1 MDIVAIPM
9 LINSDFMEI
18 PLDKRLDLADYK
30 LYGEKSHVFQNKDR
44 LHSLY
49 ETTGLTMNDL
59 TINGETL
66 EYFIKK
72 NKTGIALASVYG
84 IENVQTLVTLTAM
97 QAVANSSAAMQ
108 AVANSSAAMQAV
120 ANSSTAMQAVIN
132 SSTAMQAVANSSA
145 AMQAVINSSTA
156 MQAVINS
163 STAMQ
168 AVANSSAA
176 MQAVLNSST
185 AMQAVINSSTAMQAV
200 ANSSAAMQA
209 VANSSTAMQ
218 AVLNSSTAM
227 QAVIKVGKKVYYGDR
242 GNASQLDTKGYT
254 LLSSFEAINSQN
266 GQVFILTGRMDDN
279 DSRYMTI
286 VDVLNRAYNVFGTG
300 TVAGDSQWDYFD
312 KGLYAFKLPIQVMN
326 RGGSAHGICGVIA

>member
-1 MDIVAIPM
+1 
-9 LINSDFMEI
+9 
-18 PLDKRLDLADYK
+18 
-30 LYGEKSHVFQNKDR
+30 
-44 LHSLY
+44 
-49 ETTGLTMNDL
+49 
-59 TINGETL
+59 
-66 EYFIKK
+66 
-72 NKTGIALASVYG
+72 
-84 IENVQTLVTLTAM
+84 
-97 QAVANSSAAMQ
+97 
-108 AVANSSAAMQAV
+108 MQAV

-145 AMQAVINSSTA
+145 AMQAV
-156 MQAVINS
+156 
-163 STAMQ
+163 
-168 AVANSSAA
+168 
-176 MQAVLNSST
+176 L
-185 AMQAVINSSTAMQAV
+185 NSSTAMQAV

>member
-97 QAVANSSAAMQ
+97 QAVANSST
-108 AVANSSAAMQAV
+108 AMQAV

-145 AMQAVINSSTA
+145 AMQAVA
-156 MQAVINS
+156 
-163 STAMQ
+163 
-168 AVANSSAA
+168 
-176 MQAVLNSST
+176 
-185 AMQAVINSSTAMQAV
+185 
-200 ANSSAAMQA
+200 
-209 VANSSTAMQ
+209 
-218 AVLNSSTAM
+218 NSSTAM

>member
-84 IENVQTLVTLTAM
+84 IENVQTLVTLTAI
-97 QAVANSSAAMQ
+97 QAVANSSTAMQ

-145 AMQAVINSSTA
+145 AMQAVA
-156 MQAVINS
+156 
-163 STAMQ
+163 
-168 AVANSSAA
+168 
-176 MQAVLNSST
+176 NSST

>member
-97 QAVANSSAAMQ
+97 QAVANSSTAMQ

-120 ANSSTAMQAVIN
+120 A
-132 SSTAMQAVANSSA
+132 
-145 AMQAVINSSTA
+145 NSSTA

>member
-97 QAVANSSAAMQ
+97 QAVANSSA
-108 AVANSSAAMQAV
+108 
-120 ANSSTAMQAVIN
+120 
-132 SSTAMQAVANSSA
+132 
-145 AMQAVINSSTA
+145 
-156 MQAVINS
+156 
-163 STAMQ
+163 
-168 AVANSSAA
+168 
-176 MQAVLNSST
+176 
-185 AMQAVINSSTAMQAV
+185 
-200 ANSSAAMQA
+200 
-209 VANSSTAMQ
+209 AMQ

>member
-84 IENVQTLVTLTAM
+84 IENVQTLVTLTAI
-97 QAVANSSAAMQ
+97 QAVA
-108 AVANSSAAMQAV
+108 
-120 ANSSTAMQAVIN
+120 N

-145 AMQAVINSSTA
+145 AMQAVA
-156 MQAVINS
+156 
-163 STAMQ
+163 
-168 AVANSSAA
+168 
-176 MQAVLNSST
+176 NSST

>member
-97 QAVANSSAAMQ
+97 QAVANSSA
-108 AVANSSAAMQAV
+108 
-120 ANSSTAMQAVIN
+120 
-132 SSTAMQAVANSSA
+132 
-145 AMQAVINSSTA
+145 
-156 MQAVINS
+156 
-163 STAMQ
+163 
-168 AVANSSAA
+168 
-176 MQAVLNSST
+176 
-185 AMQAVINSSTAMQAV
+185 AMQAV

>member
-1 MDIVAIPM
+1 MDIAAIPM

-66 EYFIKK
+66 EYFVKK

-84 IENVQTLVTLTAM
+84 IENVQTLVTLT
-97 QAVANSSAAMQ
+97 V
-108 AVANSSAAMQAV
+108 MQAV
-120 ANSSTAMQAVIN
+120 ANSSTAMQAVAN
-132 SSTAMQAVANSSA
+132 NSTAMQS
-145 AMQAVINSSTA
+145 
-156 MQAVINS
+156 
-163 STAMQ
+163 
-168 AVANSSAA
+168 
-176 MQAVLNSST
+176 VLNSS
-185 AMQAVINSSTAMQAV
+185 I
-200 ANSSAAMQA
+200 
-209 VANSSTAMQ
+209 
-218 AVLNSSTAM
+218 AM

-242 GNASQLDTKGYT
+242 GNAPQLDTNGYT

-286 VDVLNRAYNVFGTG
+286 VDALNRAYNVFGTG
-300 TVAGDSQWDYFD
+300 AVAGNSQWDYFD

>member
-1 MDIVAIPM
+1 
-9 LINSDFMEI
+9 
-18 PLDKRLDLADYK
+18 
-30 LYGEKSHVFQNKDR
+30 
-44 LHSLY
+44 
-49 ETTGLTMNDL
+49 
-59 TINGETL
+59 
-66 EYFIKK
+66 
-72 NKTGIALASVYG
+72 
-84 IENVQTLVTLTAM
+84 
-97 QAVANSSAAMQ
+97 
-108 AVANSSAAMQAV
+108 
-120 ANSSTAMQAVIN
+120 
-132 SSTAMQAVANSSA
+132 
-145 AMQAVINSSTA
+145 
-156 MQAVINS
+156 
-163 STAMQ
+163 
-168 AVANSSAA
+168 

-227 QAVIKVGKKVYYGDR
+227 QAVIEVGKKVYYGDR

>member
-97 QAVANSSAAMQ
+97 QAVA
-108 AVANSSAAMQAV
+108 
-120 ANSSTAMQAVIN
+120 
-132 SSTAMQAVANSSA
+132 
-145 AMQAVINSSTA
+145 
-156 MQAVINS
+156 
-163 STAMQ
+163 
-168 AVANSSAA
+168 
-176 MQAVLNSST
+176 
-185 AMQAVINSSTAMQAV
+185 NSSTAMQAV

>member
-97 QAVANSSAAMQ
+97 QAVANSSTAMQ

-120 ANSSTAMQAVIN
+120 A
-132 SSTAMQAVANSSA
+132 
-145 AMQAVINSSTA
+145 
-156 MQAVINS
+156 
-163 STAMQ
+163 
-168 AVANSSAA
+168 
-176 MQAVLNSST
+176 NSST

-227 QAVIKVGKKVYYGDR
+227 QAVIEVGKKVYYGDR

>member
-97 QAVANSSAAMQ
+97 QAVANSS
-108 AVANSSAAMQAV
+108 
-120 ANSSTAMQAVIN
+120 
-132 SSTAMQAVANSSA
+132 
-145 AMQAVINSSTA
+145 
-156 MQAVINS
+156 
-163 STAMQ
+163 
-168 AVANSSAA
+168 
-176 MQAVLNSST
+176 
-185 AMQAVINSSTAMQAV
+185 TAMQAV

-227 QAVIKVGKKVYYGDR
+227 QAVIEVGKKVYYGDR

>member
-97 QAVANSSAAMQ
+97 QAVANSSTAMQ

-120 ANSSTAMQAVIN
+120 ANSSTAMQAV
-132 SSTAMQAVANSSA
+132 
-145 AMQAVINSSTA
+145 
-156 MQAVINS
+156 
-163 STAMQ
+163 
-168 AVANSSAA
+168 
-176 MQAVLNSST
+176 L
-185 AMQAVINSSTAMQAV
+185 NSSTAMQAV

>member
-97 QAVANSSAAMQ
+97 QAV
-108 AVANSSAAMQAV
+108 
-120 ANSSTAMQAVIN
+120 IN

-145 AMQAVINSSTA
+145 
-156 MQAVINS
+156 
-163 STAMQ
+163 
-168 AVANSSAA
+168 
-176 MQAVLNSST
+176 
-185 AMQAVINSSTAMQAV
+185 
-200 ANSSAAMQA
+200 
-209 VANSSTAMQ
+209 AMQ

>member
-108 AVANSSAAMQAV
+108 AVANSS
-120 ANSSTAMQAVIN
+120 
-132 SSTAMQAVANSSA
+132 
-145 AMQAVINSSTA
+145 
-156 MQAVINS
+156 
-163 STAMQ
+163 
-168 AVANSSAA
+168 
-176 MQAVLNSST
+176 
-185 AMQAVINSSTAMQAV
+185 
-200 ANSSAAMQA
+200 
-209 VANSSTAMQ
+209 TAMQ

-286 VDVLNRAYNVFGTG
+286 VDVLNSAYNVFGTG

>member
-97 QAVANSSAAMQ
+97 QAVA
-108 AVANSSAAMQAV
+108 
-120 ANSSTAMQAVIN
+120 
-132 SSTAMQAVANSSA
+132 
-145 AMQAVINSSTA
+145 
-156 MQAVINS
+156 NS

>member
-97 QAVANSSAAMQ
+97 QAVANSS
-108 AVANSSAAMQAV
+108 
-120 ANSSTAMQAVIN
+120 
-132 SSTAMQAVANSSA
+132 TAMQAVANSSA
-145 AMQAVINSSTA
+145 
-156 MQAVINS
+156 
-163 STAMQ
+163 
-168 AVANSSAA
+168 
-176 MQAVLNSST
+176 
-185 AMQAVINSSTAMQAV
+185 
-200 ANSSAAMQA
+200 
-209 VANSSTAMQ
+209 AMQ

>member
-84 IENVQTLVTLTAM
+84 IENVQTLVTLT
-97 QAVANSSAAMQ
+97 
-108 AVANSSAAMQAV
+108 
-120 ANSSTAMQAVIN
+120 
-132 SSTAMQAVANSSA
+132 
-145 AMQAVINSSTA
+145 
-156 MQAVINS
+156 
-163 STAMQ
+163 
-168 AVANSSAA
+168 
-176 MQAVLNSST
+176 
-185 AMQAVINSSTAMQAV
+185 
-200 ANSSAAMQA
+200 AMQA

>member
-97 QAVANSSAAMQ
+97 QAVA
-108 AVANSSAAMQAV
+108 
-120 ANSSTAMQAVIN
+120 
-132 SSTAMQAVANSSA
+132 
-145 AMQAVINSSTA
+145 
-156 MQAVINS
+156 
-163 STAMQ
+163 
-168 AVANSSAA
+168 
-176 MQAVLNSST
+176 
-185 AMQAVINSSTAMQAV
+185 
-200 ANSSAAMQA
+200 
-209 VANSSTAMQ
+209 
-218 AVLNSSTAM
+218 NSSTAM

>member
-97 QAVANSSAAMQ
+97 QAVANSS
-108 AVANSSAAMQAV
+108 
-120 ANSSTAMQAVIN
+120 
-132 SSTAMQAVANSSA
+132 
-145 AMQAVINSSTA
+145 
-156 MQAVINS
+156 
-163 STAMQ
+163 
-168 AVANSSAA
+168 
-176 MQAVLNSST
+176 
-185 AMQAVINSSTAMQAV
+185 
-200 ANSSAAMQA
+200 
-209 VANSSTAMQ
+209 TAMQ

-227 QAVIKVGKKVYYGDR
+227 QAVIEVGKKVYYGDR

>member
-120 ANSSTAMQAVIN
+120 A
-132 SSTAMQAVANSSA
+132 
-145 AMQAVINSSTA
+145 NSSTA

-326 RGGSAHGICGVIA
+326 RGGSTHGICGVIA

>member
-84 IENVQTLVTLTAM
+84 IENVQTLVTL
-97 QAVANSSAAMQ
+97 
-108 AVANSSAAMQAV
+108 
-120 ANSSTAMQAVIN
+120 
-132 SSTAMQAVANSSA
+132 
-145 AMQAVINSSTA
+145 
-156 MQAVINS
+156 
-163 STAMQ
+163 
-168 AVANSSAA
+168 
-176 MQAVLNSST
+176 
-185 AMQAVINSSTAMQAV
+185 TAMQAV

>member
-120 ANSSTAMQAVIN
+120 A
-132 SSTAMQAVANSSA
+132 
-145 AMQAVINSSTA
+145 
-156 MQAVINS
+156 
-163 STAMQ
+163 
-168 AVANSSAA
+168 
-176 MQAVLNSST
+176 NSST

>member
-120 ANSSTAMQAVIN
+120 A
-132 SSTAMQAVANSSA
+132 
-145 AMQAVINSSTA
+145 NSSTA

>member
-97 QAVANSSAAMQ
+97 QAVANSS
-108 AVANSSAAMQAV
+108 
-120 ANSSTAMQAVIN
+120 T
-132 SSTAMQAVANSSA
+132 
-145 AMQAVINSSTA
+145 
-156 MQAVINS
+156 
-163 STAMQ
+163 
-168 AVANSSAA
+168 A

>member
-84 IENVQTLVTLTAM
+84 IENVQTLVTLTAI

-120 ANSSTAMQAVIN
+120 A
-132 SSTAMQAVANSSA
+132 
-145 AMQAVINSSTA
+145 
-156 MQAVINS
+156 
-163 STAMQ
+163 
-168 AVANSSAA
+168 
-176 MQAVLNSST
+176 NSST